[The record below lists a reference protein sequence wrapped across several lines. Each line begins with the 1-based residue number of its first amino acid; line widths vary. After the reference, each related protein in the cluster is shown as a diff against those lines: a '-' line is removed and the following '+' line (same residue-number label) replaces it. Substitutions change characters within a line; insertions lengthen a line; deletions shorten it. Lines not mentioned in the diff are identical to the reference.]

1 MLHKVTE
8 SVPCCCVTM
17 PLPGGTT
24 MVDLKVDLPSLTKVP
39 PMLADL
45 AGSAENC
52 RAYGAAPFS
61 AMDSTY
67 LSNARAGII
76 NQLTSTHDRIRK
88 EVAAFFDG
96 VKKFAEDEGEN
107 VKEAVTLYETVD
119 RELAATLDQT
129 LFDQSTQYEVQEIG

>member
-1 MLHKVTE
+1 
-8 SVPCCCVTM
+8 
-17 PLPGGTT
+17 
-24 MVDLKVDLPSLTKVP
+24 
-39 PMLADL
+39 
-45 AGSAENC
+45 
-52 RAYGAAPFS
+52 
-61 AMDSTY
+61 
-67 LSNARAGII
+67 GII

-129 LFDQSTQYEVQEIG
+129 LFDQSTQYEVNIQRVCFERSTRWPLVIRALAGGVECGSSGGRG